1 MNTHF
6 HTVDGWSRVARR
18 PAGAGRFA
26 FTLIELLVVVAIIA
40 LLISILLPS
49 LSSARQ
55 QAKLA
60 KCLANM
66 RSTGLASSSILAER
80 GRFQLTTDEIGI
92 NGTSALSGADPGR
105 SKYAYGLTSGELLAW
120 PVALAQSTCGYNENW
135 DWGVRAGDTVQVTG
149 TKKDVLN
156 AKQPLQWLLCPS
168 DRLQIATP
176 YYPRNEGGSNNG
188 IRGTGDPA
196 DPGNSG
202 QGVSYYGYLS
212 YAVNE
217 DVTGAEVA
225 KSQGRPA
232 CWRLVRSGDNC
243 AECWGQ
249 YGYPSGN
256 LCSNKEYGR
265 RLQGNIDR
273 AYRPGDVGLIFEAG
287 QDEQDPNSGR
297 TNLIISAEAKGP
309 FLGDCQQQWSARMPS
324 TRHPK
329 GALNIL
335 YADMHGGTARPVKSK
350 KNWEGKMLPCE
361 YSPQVRVSP
370 YPPGS
375 CSQ

>member
-1 MNTHF
+1 MSLHF
-6 HTVDGWSRVARR
+6 DRVGRWSRGVRGGGSSVRR
-18 PAGAGRFA
+18 A

-49 LSSARQ
+49 LNGARQ
-55 QAKLA
+55 QAKMA

-66 RSTGLASSSILAER
+66 RSTGVASASILAER
-80 GRFQLTTDEIGI
+80 GRFQLATDEIGV
-92 NGTSALSGADPGR
+92 NGSATMGGADPGR
-105 SKYAYGLTSGELLAW
+105 SKYAYGLTSGELLSW
-120 PVALAQSTCGYNENW
+120 PVALAQATCGYNENW
-135 DWGVRAGDTVQVTG
+135 DWGVRAALATQVVG
-149 TKKDVLN
+149 TKRDVLN

-176 YYPRNEGGSNNG
+176 YYPRNKGGANNG

-196 DPGNSG
+196 DPGAGG
-202 QGVSYYGYLS
+202 QNTSYYGYLS

-217 DVTGAEVA
+217 DVAGAEVQE
-225 KSQGRPA
+225 SNGYPA
-232 CWRLVRSGDNC
+232 CWRMVGTPGSNC
-243 AECWGQ
+243 GECWGE
-249 YGYPSGN
+249 YGYPGSHP
-256 LCSNKEYGR
+256 CSNKEYGR

-287 QDEQDPNSGR
+287 QDETDPNSGNA
-297 TNLIISAEAKGP
+297 NLITSAQAKGP
-309 FLGDCQQQWSARMPS
+309 FLGDTEQALSSSRIPM

-329 GALNIL
+329 ASLNIL
-335 YADMHGGTARPVKSK
+335 YADMHGGTARPVKFRK
-350 KNWEGKMLPCE
+350 VGNKDLPYE

-375 CSQ
+375 CR